1 MPPLILTDCQPD
13 ASGAG
18 LVCYWPALAEVCSA
32 SARSPSGVGVV
43 DEVAVDLLGVPLEE
57 LGVPHGNL
65 GVPPGELVVPPG
77 ELVVPLGE
85 LGVPLG
91 ELVVPPGELGV
102 GEVARNRGWQAT
114 GVGTGTDIG
123 LGSLLVGG
131 TSDTKELMSL
141 L

>member
-18 LVCYWPALAEVCSA
+18 LECYWPALAEACSA

-43 DEVAVDLLGVPLEE
+43 DEVAVDRLGVPLGFP
-57 LGVPHGNL
+57 LGNL
-65 GVPPGELVVPPG
+65 GVPPGK
-77 ELVVPLGE
+77 
-85 LGVPLG
+85 
-91 ELVVPPGELGV
+91 LGV

>member
-1 MPPLILTDCQPD
+1 MTDCQPD

-18 LVCYWPALAEVCSA
+18 LECYWLALAEVCSA

-65 GVPPGELVVPPG
+65 GVPPGELVVP
-77 ELVVPLGE
+77 
-85 LGVPLG
+85 LG

-102 GEVARNRGWQAT
+102 GEVARNRGWEAT